1 MMLKPKADT
10 DLRNAK
16 YSAEVQRFFF
26 FFFFFF
32 LPHRSGSSLRFHL
45 RSPGTGDR
53 LILSQHCLGGSVMC
67 SFEAQA
73 VTGTQTRGS

>member
-1 MMLKPKADT
+1 MLKPKADT

-16 YSAEVQRFFF
+16 YSAEVQRF
-26 FFFFFF
+26 
-32 LPHRSGSSLRFHL
+32 LPHQSGSALRFHL

-53 LILSQHCLGGSVMC
+53 LIPSRHCRGGSVMC